1 MPKKK
6 AAPRPT
12 PTRYTDVDQ
21 LTLASLRRRPSQQ
34 RGSQRVVDVLDAF
47 ERLLQRKRCEQI
59 TMDDLSRTAGIQI
72 GSLYHFF
79 PDMTSVILTVL
90 ERALA
95 DEAAAFEAQ
104 PGDEQLD
111 FVAYLAAIER
121 RMTLVWRRHGSLIGV
136 FFAYQRHPLI
146 WKITRQQ
153 RARTAAL
160 VGGKLRQLTPG
171 LTPGRA
177 QELGQMIGVVMAVLI
192 DNLEFL
198 PATERRRLRT
208 ETRLLLGRHVA
219 AEGVPV
225 ASLVENPPHTGGKS
239 VVRRTSRAARS

>member
-1 MPKKK
+1 MPKNK
-6 AAPRPT
+6 AKLRALQ
-12 PTRYTDVDQ
+12 TRDTDVGQ

-59 TMDDLSRTAGIQI
+59 TMDDLSRTAEIQI

-95 DEAAAFEAQ
+95 DEATAFESRPSDAN
-104 PGDEQLD
+104 LD
-111 FVAYLAAIER
+111 FIGYLTAIER
-121 RMTLVWRRHGSLIGV
+121 RMTLVWRRHGSLLSV

-146 WKITRQQ
+146 WKLTRQQ

-160 VGGKLRQLTPG
+160 VGTKLKQLAPELG
-171 LTPGRA
+171 SARA

-198 PATERRRLRT
+198 PEVERRRLRA
-208 ETRLLLGRHVA
+208 ETQLLLSRHVA

-225 ASLVENPPHTGGKS
+225 SSPVASAAPGTRKS
-239 VVRRTSRAARS
+239 TVRRTSRAARS

>member
-1 MPKKK
+1 MPRKKTK
-6 AAPRPT
+6 PP
-12 PTRYTDVDQ
+12 PRYTDVDQ

-59 TMDDLSRTAGIQI
+59 TMDDLSRTAGIRI

-95 DEAAAFEAQ
+95 DEAAAFEAH
-104 PGDEQLD
+104 PEDGKLD
-111 FVAYLAAIER
+111 FVGYLDAIER
-121 RMTLVWRRHGSLIGV
+121 RMTLVWRGHGSLLGV

-153 RARTAAL
+153 RGRTAAL
-160 VGGKLRQLTPG
+160 VGAKLRQLAPG
-171 LTPGRA
+171 LGAARA
-177 QELGQMIGVVMAVLI
+177 RDLGQMIGVVMAVLI

-198 PATERRRLRT
+198 PEAERRRLRA

-225 ASLVENPPHTGGKS
+225 ASPAGSRGHHRPKTA
-239 VVRRTSRAARS
+239 VRRTSRAVRS

>member
-6 AAPRPT
+6 TTQRPP
-12 PTRYTDVDQ
+12 PTRYTEVDK

-34 RGSQRVVDVLDAF
+34 RGSQRVRDVLDAF
-47 ERLLQRKRCEQI
+47 ERLLRQKRCEQI

-79 PDMTSVILTVL
+79 PDITSVILTVL

-95 DEAAAFEAQ
+95 DEAAAFEAR
-104 PGDEQLD
+104 PKDESLD
-111 FVAYLAAIER
+111 FVDYLETLER
-121 RMTLVWRRHGSLIGV
+121 RMTLVWRRHGSLMSV

-153 RARTAAL
+153 RDRTAAL
-160 VGGKLRQLTPG
+160 VGAKLRQLSPG
-171 LTPGRA
+171 LSAARA
-177 QELGQMIGVVMAVLI
+177 NDLGQTIGVVMALLI

-198 PATERRRLRT
+198 PDAEGRRMRN

-225 ASLVENPPHTGGKS
+225 VAPTNVS
-239 VVRRTSRAARS
+239 VNVGRKTLVRRISRVTRS